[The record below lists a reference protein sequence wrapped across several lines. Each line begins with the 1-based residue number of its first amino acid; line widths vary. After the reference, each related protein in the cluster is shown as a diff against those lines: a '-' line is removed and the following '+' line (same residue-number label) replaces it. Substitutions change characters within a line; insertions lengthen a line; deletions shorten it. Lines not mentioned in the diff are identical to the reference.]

1 MRWSCFSL
9 LADFSAHSL
18 KFTFLCLKIRKL
30 SDSLFVCNFTVK
42 NLSSTIPSLLDKI
55 NKIEELSLQA
65 GPISNVSENIKRIK
79 ELIEQARDAA
89 NRVRLRILKMWVN

>member
-1 MRWSCFSL
+1 M
-9 LADFSAHSL
+9 
-18 KFTFLCLKIRKL
+18 
-30 SDSLFVCNFTVK
+30 CNFTVK

-89 NRVRLRILKMWVN
+89 NRVRLRILKMWMNLMNERERERKRVNGRTEG